1 MLNPPASRSAPSQ
14 FHLTSLSR
22 ATHLIPIAG
31 LSRMTSMEHI
41 YTEFHRMLG
50 RESKETLLR
59 QRAAVFWFYGLSGSG
74 KSTLANAFERSL
86 HAKGFLTQI
95 LDGDNI
101 RSGLNANLSFSEED
115 RTENIRRI
123 AEVAKLYLHSGIITL
138 TSFICPTRSLR
149 QLARSIIGAHDFVEV
164 YVHADFDTCA
174 KRDPKGLY
182 AKARD
187 GQIPH
192 FTGLT
197 APFEPPAPEDP
208 ALHLDTTCFS
218 PEALLPL
225 LHQRFLDIQKTP
237 PGSDLTVLPNEPHIQ
252 K

>member
-1 MLNPPASRSAPSQ
+1 
-14 FHLTSLSR
+14 
-22 ATHLIPIAG
+22 
-31 LSRMTSMEHI
+31 MEHI

-50 RESKETLLR
+50 RESKEALLR
-59 QRAAVFWFYGLSGSG
+59 QRSTVFWFYGLSGSG

-101 RSGLNANLSFSEED
+101 RSGLNANLSFSEQD
-115 RTENIRRI
+115 RRENIRRI

-138 TSFICPTRSLR
+138 TSFITPTRALR
-149 QLARSIIGAHDFVEV
+149 QLARSIIGPEDFIEV
-164 YVHADFDTCA
+164 YVHADFATCA
-174 KRDPKGLY
+174 QRDPKGLY

-197 APFEPPAPEDP
+197 APFEPPEPEDHP
-208 ALHLDTTCFS
+208 LLLDTTRFS
-218 PEALLPL
+218 PEQLLPT
-225 LHQRFLDIQKTP
+225 LHQRFETRQAAAPRK
-237 PGSDLTVLPNEPHIQ
+237 
-252 K
+252 